1 MYIGQTGQ
9 SLRKRINGHKSDIR
23 NHNTQKPVGEHFN
36 LSGHSMSDLQV
47 AILQQ
52 KNFKNRLQ
60 RETAEEQLKELT
72 KQYEKSENDLK
83 ALQSVGQ
90 IVGEVLKQLT
100 EEKCK
105 FPR

>member
-1 MYIGQTGQ
+1 MADTREKALQDY
-9 SLRKRINGHKSDIR
+9 RKKLLEHKEVDGR
-23 NHNTQKPVGEHFN
+23 
-36 LSGHSMSDLQV
+36 
-47 AILQQ
+47 
-52 KNFKNRLQ
+52 
-60 RETAEEQLKELT
+60 LKELREQLRDQT

-105 FPR
+105 FTDRYYISSVTAQIHIF